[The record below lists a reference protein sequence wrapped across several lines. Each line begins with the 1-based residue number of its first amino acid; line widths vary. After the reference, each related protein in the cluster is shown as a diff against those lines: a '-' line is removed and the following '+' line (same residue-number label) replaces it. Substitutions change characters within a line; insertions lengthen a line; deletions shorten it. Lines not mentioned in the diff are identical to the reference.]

1 MAVAVSIFSEIFAG
15 IMENA
20 ENGRSVKE
28 THRREDGLLY
38 CDVCGEPLET
48 EMPEEI
54 KALFPGKKTRPRMC
68 RCDREKADAEERIE
82 KEQLAKN
89 RIDAIRKD
97 GLYSSLYESCTFDH
111 DDRRDE
117 RASRIARNYVSHF
130 REYSE
135 GNAGMMFWGGV
146 GTGKSYLAA
155 CIANALIDRNY
166 TVIMAPLQ
174 DIVADMT
181 ANYNANRDSI
191 LDRVETCDLLI
202 LDDLGVERGTDYM
215 YEHVYDLIN
224 TRYLAKKPMIVTTNL
239 SPQQLESDPDIR
251 KVRIYDR
258 IKENCQP
265 IKVAG
270 ESRRKGIAKGKAEL
284 FRRLLEAG
292 EEDE

>member
-1 MAVAVSIFSEIFAG
+1 MAVAVSIFREIFAE

-28 THRREDGLLY
+28 THRGEDGLLY

-54 KALFPGKKTRPRMC
+54 KPLFPGKKTRPRMC
-68 RCDREKADAEERIE
+68 RCDREKAAAEEKSE

-89 RIDAIRKD
+89 RINAIRKD
-97 GLYSSLYESCTFDH
+97 GLYSELYESCTFEK

-130 REYSE
+130 QEYAE
-135 GNAGMMFWGGV
+135 GNAGLMFWGGV

-155 CIANALIDRNY
+155 CIANALIDRYY

-181 ANYNANRDSI
+181 ANYNANRDAVLSRI
-191 LDRVETCDLLI
+191 ENCDLLI

-224 TRYLAKKPMIVTTNL
+224 TRYLSKKPMIVTTNL

-270 ESRRKGIAKGKAEL
+270 ESRRRGIAKGKADL

-292 EEDE
+292 EDDV

>member
-1 MAVAVSIFSEIFAG
+1 MAVAVSIFREIFAG
-15 IMENA
+15 IMENSTT
-20 ENGRSVKE
+20 GRGERKMYKG
-28 THRREDGLLY
+28 EDGY
-38 CDVCGEPLET
+38 MHCDVCGEPLEA
-48 EMPEEI
+48 ELPEEI
-54 KALFPGKKTRPRMC
+54 KALFPNKKTRPRMC
-68 RCDREKADAEERIE
+68 RCDREKYESEEKAE

-89 RIDAIRKD
+89 RIEMIRKE
-97 GLYSSLYESCTFDH
+97 GLYSQLYESCTFEK

-117 RASRIARNYVSHF
+117 RASHIARNYVSHF
-130 REYSE
+130 PEYSE
-135 GNAGMMFWGGV
+135 GNAGLMFWGGV

-155 CIANALIDRNY
+155 CIANALIDKRC

-181 ANYNANRDSI
+181 ANYNADRDTI
-191 LDRVETCDLLI
+191 LSRVENCDLLI

-224 TRYLAKKPMIVTTNL
+224 ARYLSKKPMIVTTNL

-292 EEDE
+292 EDYE

>member
-20 ENGRSVKE
+20 ENGRGVKE
-28 THRREDGLLY
+28 THRGEDGLLY
-38 CDVCGEPLET
+38 CDVCGEPVEA

-54 KALFPGKKTRPRMC
+54 KLLFPEKKTRPRMC
-68 RCDREKADAEERIE
+68 RCDREKADMEEKNE
-82 KEQLAKN
+82 KERLARN

-97 GLYSSLYESCTFDH
+97 GLYSSMYDSCTFAN

-135 GNAGMMFWGGV
+135 ENAGLMFWGGV

-155 CIANALIDRNY
+155 CIANALIDRNC

-174 DIVADMT
+174 DMVADMT
-181 ANYNANRDSI
+181 ANYNANRDSV
-191 LDRVETCDLLI
+191 LERVETCDLLI
-202 LDDLGVERGTDYM
+202 IDDLGVERGTDYM
-215 YEHVYDLIN
+215 YEHVYDLID
-224 TRYLAKKPMIVTTNL
+224 TRYRAQKPIIVTTNL

-284 FRRLLEAG
+284 FRRLLDAW